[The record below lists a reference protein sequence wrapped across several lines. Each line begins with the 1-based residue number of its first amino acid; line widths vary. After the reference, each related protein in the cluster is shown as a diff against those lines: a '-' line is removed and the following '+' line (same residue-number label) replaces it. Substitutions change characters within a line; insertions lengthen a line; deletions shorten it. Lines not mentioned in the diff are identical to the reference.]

1 MALEEGGDRARAL
14 GRRGHPELQRFERA
28 HQEPAGVRV
37 AHRAEDRAHAAHRIE
52 RGRRSRAAARDQV
65 GVAADILGQRGHDQV
80 GAVGDRR
87 LKQGSEQGV
96 VDDDDRPPSLGAAEV
111 LGQAPRAA
119 DVDKAVGRVRRRLEK
134 ERGDRSMGAGL
145 ADRLLHR
152 ARPAFRRERDR
163 RHAELRQDPC
173 QQKVRAAVDGPR
185 MNDDRARPRVGPE
198 RGRDGG
204 HARGEDEV
212 VLRLVPDRQPV
223 LEHFEIGIVDPAVNQ
238 ARLFVRP
245 LLSQPVG
252 QLEKRLAVLGGAE
265 DEGGGGKDRRLE
277 RAFGPERV
285 VAVAHHQ
292 RFGRERPVAE
302 TPASPSLARHASFS
316 PNQAVRRTPRRGACA
331 GLRKVTPQAATGV
344 VNSP

>member
-1 MALEEGGDRARAL
+1 MTTGRRPSGPPRSSASRLARPMSTRPLVGFAGVSRKSAATGPWARAL
-14 GRRGHPELQRFERA
+14 PIG
-28 HQEPAGVRV
+28 
-37 AHRAEDRAHAAHRIE
+37 
-52 RGRRSRAAARDQV
+52 
-65 GVAADILGQRGHDQV
+65 
-80 GAVGDRR
+80 
-87 LKQGSEQGV
+87 
-96 VDDDDRPPSLGAAEV
+96 
-111 LGQAPRAA
+111 
-119 DVDKAVGRVRRRLEK
+119 
-134 ERGDRSMGAGL
+134 
-145 ADRLLHR
+145 LLHR

-173 QQKVRAAVDGPR
+173 QQEVRAAVDGPR

-223 LEHFEIGIVDPAVNQ
+223 LEHFEIGIVDPAVDQ

-245 LLSQPVG
+245 LLPQAVG

-302 TPASPSLARHASFS
+302 TPASPSLARHASPS
-316 PNQAVRRTPRRGACA
+316 QTEPSAPRRVA
-331 GLRKVTPQAATGV
+331 GLAGLAIRDALGRRSRP
-344 VNSP
+344 S